1 LIINENVREEDSDKN
16 EYKKIAK
23 IFGIIL
29 LLFLFFWNAL
39 LTLFLIILLNIKTIK
54 KSVFGNLPL
63 EVKKGSYTD
72 PVTVEYKRETIPLK
86 FDLYYPSKVKSKYPV
101 VFFAHGG
108 GWITG
113 SRKLSSVTAW
123 AKFLASRGFAVVAID
138 YRYGYFYRYEELIE
152 DYNDALEYVKG
163 HSEELYLD
171 KDNIVLM
178 GTSAGGALSLYYAA
192 YNSYYNQSEKMK
204 GIKGVVAWYSPADL
218 LDLWSKQVDSLF
230 AHFAVT
236 TTMKGTPKGKLE
248 EYKLYS
254 PINYISERMVPTL
267 LVHGEKDV
275 TVPVTTS
282 IKLNKKIEECGVPS
296 DLLIHPKGKH
306 SFEFELKDVLTQKF
320 VEKTVSFIK
329 KAYQNVGNEG
339 TLEKRVVLK

>member
-1 LIINENVREEDSDKN
+1 MNEENSDKN

-23 IFGIIL
+23 IFGLIL
-29 LLFLFFWNAL
+29 LFFLFFWNAL
-39 LTLFLIILLNIKTIK
+39 MTFFLIILLNAKTIK

-72 PVTVEYKRETIPLK
+72 AITVEYKKEKLPLK
-86 FDLYYPSKVKSKYPV
+86 LDVYYPSKEKSKFPV

-138 YRYGYFYRYEELIE
+138 YRYSYLNKYEELIE
-152 DYNDALEYVKG
+152 DYHDALNYIKD
-163 HSEELYLD
+163 HSEELSLD
-171 KDNIVLM
+171 KENIVLM
-178 GTSAGGALSLYYAA
+178 GTSAGGTLSLYYAA
-192 YNSYYNQSEKMK
+192 YNSYYNHFEKMK
-204 GIKGVVAWYSPADL
+204 GIKGVVAWYAPSDL
-218 LDLWSKQVDSLF
+218 LDLWSNQVDSLF
-230 AHFAVT
+230 AQFAVT
-236 TTMKGTPKGKLE
+236 TTMKGTPKTKFE

-267 LVHGEKDV
+267 LVHGEKDA

-282 IKLNKKIEECGVPS
+282 IKLNQKIKECGVPS
-296 DLLIHPKGKH
+296 TLLIHPKGKH
-306 SFEFELKDVLTQKF
+306 SFELELKDVLTQKF

-329 KAYQNVGNEG
+329 KVCQNKETDD
-339 TLEKRVVLK
+339 TLNRRAV